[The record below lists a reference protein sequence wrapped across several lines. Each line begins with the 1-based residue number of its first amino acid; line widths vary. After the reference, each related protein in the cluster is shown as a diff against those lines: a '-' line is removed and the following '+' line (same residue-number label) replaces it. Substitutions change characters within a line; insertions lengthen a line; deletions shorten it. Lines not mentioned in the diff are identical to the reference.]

1 MGARRSWAPEV
12 AGSNPVAPTIFVAL
26 ERDKLSAA
34 VAQLVEYWPSK
45 PRVAGSI
52 PSAAPAP
59 VAQRIE
65 HWISNPRAVGSSPAR
80 RTNLCFFMY
89 MFFNNGGCSS
99 VAERLTVTQDV
110 VGSNPT
116 STPILKPHE
125 IVS

>member
-65 HWISNPRAVGSSPAR
+65 HWISNPRAVVRVPPGAPI
-80 RTNLCFFMY
+80 FVFMY
-89 MFFNNGGCSS
+89 MFLIM
-99 VAERLTVTQDV
+99 VAV
-110 VGSNPT
+110 VQWQNA
-116 STPILKPHE
+116 
-125 IVS
+125 